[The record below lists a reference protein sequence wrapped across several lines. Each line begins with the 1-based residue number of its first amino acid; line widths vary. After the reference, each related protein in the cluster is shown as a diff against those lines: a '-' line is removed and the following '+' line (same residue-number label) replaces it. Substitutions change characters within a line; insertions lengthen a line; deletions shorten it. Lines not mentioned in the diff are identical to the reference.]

1 MVSMFGLFFRGS
13 FDLRIGIWQIG
24 SAVGPLEVRG
34 SGVVALL
41 RRHFHGTISVRSCY
55 FAGGFFLE
63 ISICRR
69 AMRGEGSGA

>member
-55 FAGGFFLE
+55 FAGGFFGDFDLPAGHE
-63 ISICRR
+63 RR
-69 AMRGEGSGA
+69 GKRRS